1 MNNFFYNNS
10 EYSLFKRALRA
21 TKGEPVVINISSND
35 ASLSDDNSKQEEQI
49 ERKVMSQ
56 KFEPSPFGK
65 FFGPR
70 KARTAPVD
78 MNDYSS
84 WKNKNYRQAE
94 QNINS
99 HPEEKATFSLSDYM
113 NRNFSENKFNEED
126 QLKHDNQKPI
136 DQLSNDDPVYKR
148 FSLDSYLNKLEEQNK
163 VQTDYESNNDLLE
176 PLKDVTQDFNTDSSQ
191 DEEFDSTGDV
201 DVEQVALDEHLGGD
215 KFSFDK
221 SELEKVRNRIEK
233 LEKEA
238 NNIKDKPTE
247 KVINTNELTD
257 KLDLEKLG
265 VSDEDKNIGEDDIEK
280 TNKKINSA
288 STDFDDID
296 ENDENKQTPKV
307 SHKKFMEINK
317 TPETAISK
325 ESEANDKNKTSDSK
339 GVFDADDE
347 LNEIAKEDDDANASQ
362 VGEMLASDEN
372 EESEDNSGDVSE
384 SDETGGDSSARK
396 QFVSSGT
403 KVERGDI
410 VTKDDLK
417 TFGDEFMQKFTKLYT
432 EHNTEHEPSDE
443 NFAGEGYDEGYAAP
457 YSEGSFVGDP
467 NYANPMGQQMQPVE
481 QPNGFVQ
488 NPTDEII
495 DKQNELQSKLLE
507 MIEANKKSDEEA
519 KEKLKQ
525 AEIEKAKLAESY
537 EERLKELEQ
546 SIKKRDE
553 EFKQQAYLDKLKSDI
568 KLKKAET
575 NFKRRE
581 ERIKEF
587 EKSSS
592 EKQKFG
598 VMLKKELENNINI
611 SNLEMDKKLLEV
623 ASKIK
628 KEEEKEDKIIQVNVV
643 QEPTKEKETHETKPK
658 VAPKPKKK
666 TTRKSSH
673 SHTRS
678 PRRKIDSDIIG
689 GINFD

>member
-35 ASLSDDNSKQEEQI
+35 ASLSDDNSKQEEQV

-99 HPEEKATFSLSDYM
+99 HPKEKSVFSLSDYM

-136 DQLSNDDPVYKR
+136 DQLSNDDPVYQK

-163 VQTDYESNNDLLE
+163 VQTDYESNDDLLE

-191 DEEFDSTGDV
+191 DEEFDSTSDV

-280 TNKKINSA
+280 INKKINSGE
-288 STDFDDID
+288 SGFVDEFD
-296 ENDENKQTPKV
+296 ENDENKQTPKI

-317 TPETAISK
+317 TPETAVSK
-325 ESEANDKNKTSDSK
+325 ASQDDDKNKKTESK

-347 LNEIAKEDDDANASQ
+347 FNEIAEDDENDASE
-362 VGEMLASDEN
+362 VGEMLASDVN
-372 EESEDNSGDVSE
+372 EEPENYSDEVSE
-384 SDETGGDSSARK
+384 GDDLKEDGTGERK

-432 EHNTEHEPSDE
+432 EHNPEHQPNDE
-443 NFAGEGYDEGYAAP
+443 NYVGEGYDVPYDEGVV
-457 YSEGSFVGDP
+457 SGEP
-467 NYANPMGQQMQPVE
+467 NYVAPMGQQMQQIGEPSEFV
-481 QPNGFVQ
+481 PNQ
-488 NPTDEII
+488 TEEIL

-546 SIKKRDE
+546 NFKKRDE
-553 EFKQQAYLDKLKSDI
+553 ELKQQAYLDKLKNDI

-598 VMLKKELENNINI
+598 VMLKKELESNINI
-611 SNLEMDKKLLEV
+611 ANLEMDKKLLEV
-623 ASKIK
+623 ASKIR

-643 QEPTKEKETHETKPK
+643 QEPEKEEEVPETKTK

>member
-35 ASLSDDNSKQEEQI
+35 ASLSDDNSKQEEQV

-70 KARTAPVD
+70 KTRTAPVD

-94 QNINS
+94 QNINTHS
-99 HPEEKATFSLSDYM
+99 EEKTTFSLSDYM

-136 DQLSNDDPVYKR
+136 DQLSNDDPLYKK

-163 VQTDYESNNDLLE
+163 VQSDYESNDDLLE

-191 DEEFDSTGDV
+191 DEEFGDTSDV
-201 DVEQVALDEHLGGD
+201 NVEQVALDEHLGGD

-221 SELEKVRNRIEK
+221 SELDKVRSRIEK

-247 KVINTNELTD
+247 KVINSNELTD
-257 KLDLEKLG
+257 KLDLKKLG
-265 VSDEDKNIGEDDIEK
+265 VTDEEDIGEDDIEK
-280 TNKKINSA
+280 INKKINSSGNDLA
-288 STDFDDID
+288 DDFD

-307 SHKKFMEINK
+307 THKKFMEINK

-325 ESEANDKNKTSDSK
+325 TSKSDDENKKPTNKGSFDS
-339 GVFDADDE
+339 DDE
-347 LNEIAKEDDDANASQ
+347 LNEAIKDDDIDDSK

-372 EESEDNSGDVSE
+372 EDSE
-384 SDETGGDSSARK
+384 SLGKDDLSSDDTGERK

-403 KVERGDI
+403 RVERGDV

-417 TFGDEFMQKFTKLYT
+417 TFSDEFMQKFTKLYK
-432 EHNTEHEPSDE
+432 EHNPEQSQNNESNDDKSYETP
-443 NFAGEGYDEGYAAP
+443 YDEDQIV
-457 YSEGSFVGDP
+457 SDP
-467 NYANPMGQQMQPVE
+467 NYMNPMLGQQMNIVQ
-481 QPNGFVQ
+481 QPNDLSAMTSGEYF
-488 NPTDEII
+488 

-507 MIEANKKSDEEA
+507 MIEANKRSDEEA
-519 KEKLKQ
+519 KERLKQ

-546 SIKKRDE
+546 NYKKRDE
-553 EFKQQAYLDKLKSDI
+553 EYKKQAYLDKLKNDI
-568 KLKKAET
+568 KLKKAKT
-575 NFKRRE
+575 DFKIRE
-581 ERIKEF
+581 ERIREF

-598 VMLKKELENNINI
+598 VMLKKELESNINI

-628 KEEEKEDKIIQVNVV
+628 KEEDKEDKIIQVNVI
-643 QEPTKEKETHETKPK
+643 QEPEEEKETNEIKAK

-666 TTRKSSH
+666 ATRKSSH

-678 PRRKIDSDIIG
+678 PKRKIDSDIIG